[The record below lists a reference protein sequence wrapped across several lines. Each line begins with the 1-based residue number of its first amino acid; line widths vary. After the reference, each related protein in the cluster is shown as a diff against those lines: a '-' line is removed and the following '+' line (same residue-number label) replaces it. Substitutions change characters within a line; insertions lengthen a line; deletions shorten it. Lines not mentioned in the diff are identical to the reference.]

1 MGNENAERIQTSL
14 LNAAEKKALIW
25 AGKRLPLWVTSD
37 MLTYLGVAGA
47 VIYAAFCWMAQCNV
61 SYLWLACVGLVINWV
76 GDSLD
81 GTVARVRDA
90 QRPKY
95 GFFIDH
101 SLDALTTCLICVG
114 LGLAPLMDLSISLF
128 IMGGYLCLSIYTYL
142 STIVL
147 GKFQLTY
154 ASLGPTE
161 MRIIIIL
168 VFILYMYLPLNDISL
183 RIGNQE
189 FSVYDCVGAVIAA
202 GLFLTYI
209 VSMVKDLRALAK
221 IDPLKPSKKDK

>member
-1 MGNENAERIQTSL
+1 MKMQNVFRRPCLTL
-14 LNAAEKKALIW
+14 LKKALIW

-114 LGLAPLMDLSISLF
+114 LGWHPLWISA
-128 IMGGYLCLSIYTYL
+128 YRCL
-142 STIVL
+142 
-147 GKFQLTY
+147 
-154 ASLGPTE
+154 
-161 MRIIIIL
+161 
-168 VFILYMYLPLNDISL
+168 
-183 RIGNQE
+183 
-189 FSVYDCVGAVIAA
+189 
-202 GLFLTYI
+202 
-209 VSMVKDLRALAK
+209 
-221 IDPLKPSKKDK
+221 

>member
-14 LNAAEKKALIW
+14 LNAAEK
-25 AGKRLPLWVTSD
+25 RLLVWMANRMPAWVTSD
-37 MLTYLGVAGA
+37 MLTYIGVAGA

-61 SYLWLACVGLVINWV
+61 NYFWMAALGLAINWF

-81 GTVARVRDA
+81 GSLARVRDT

-101 SLDALTTCLICVG
+101 SLDALTTCLICMG
-114 LGLAPLMDLSISLF
+114 LGLSPLMDLSISLF

-142 STIVL
+142 STIVINR
-147 GKFQLTY
+147 FQLTY

-161 MRIIIIL
+161 MRLIIIA
-168 VFILYMYLPLNDISL
+168 VFMLYMYTPLKEINMELGSHTFTI
-183 RIGNQE
+183 
-189 FSVYDCVGAVIAA
+189 YDCLGAVIAA
-202 GLFLTYI
+202 GLYLAYI
-209 VSMVKDLRALAK
+209 ISMTKDLKALAK
-221 IDPLKPSKKDK
+221 IDPLKPSQKK